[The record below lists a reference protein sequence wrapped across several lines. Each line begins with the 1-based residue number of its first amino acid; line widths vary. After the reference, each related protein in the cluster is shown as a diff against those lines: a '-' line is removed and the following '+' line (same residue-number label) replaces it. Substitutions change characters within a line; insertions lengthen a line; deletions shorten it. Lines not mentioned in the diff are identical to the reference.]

1 MKTILKFFLASAL
14 ALLAPGAALAQSYET
29 EELRFSQAE
38 LDSMLAPVALYPD
51 SLLSQLLIA
60 ATYPRDV
67 AEAAAW
73 SRANGGIAGEQ
84 AVRAAENQPWD
95 PSVKSLVAFPQVLAM
110 MDEHFQW
117 TERLG
122 D

>member
-14 ALLAPGAALAQSYET
+14 ALLAPGAALAQSYEA

-60 ATYPRDV
+60 ATH
-67 AEAAAW
+67 
-73 SRANGGIAGEQ
+73 
-84 AVRAAENQPWD
+84 AVRRDSAAPETVAPD
-95 PSVKSLVAFPQVLAM
+95 PGARGSA
-110 MDEHFQW
+110 
-117 TERLG
+117 R
-122 D
+122 